1 MSIIKALGM
10 DEIFFFD
17 TLNPSGKD
25 ILRGLISPHL
35 EAPFSEMVTPRYG
48 LARLL
53 FKSIFKF
60 YVRWSSNI
68 SSDAWTNTFAKKYE
82 RGYILTLK
90 IWVHI
95 HTYTPEKTVFS
106 RLNKEKR
113 ESAILIWKCN
123 VHQLQPIKTNC
134 SKLFKLKTDG
144 ASTSHHSMSHN
155 HKL

>member
-1 MSIIKALGM
+1 MIL
-10 DEIFFFD
+10 FFFFG

-25 ILRGLISPHL
+25 ILRGLINPHF
-35 EAPFSEMVTPRYG
+35 EAPFPEMVTPRYG

-68 SSDAWTNTFAKKYE
+68 SSDAWTNMFAKKYE

-95 HTYTPEKTVFS
+95 HTYTPEKTVFF
-106 RLNKEKR
+106 RLDKEKR
-113 ESAILIWKCN
+113 ESSILIWKCN
-123 VHQLQPIKTNC
+123 VHHLQPTKTDC
-134 SKLFKLKTDG
+134 SKHFKLKTDG
-144 ASTSHHSMSHN
+144 DSTHTHNTSHN
-155 HKL
+155 RKL